1 MLADPEGEPSP
12 LIHAKAS
19 HRPTAMRAFAAIP
32 RPSEVLL
39 VGLQLAGLAGLNWLG
54 NAISHALGISFPGNL
69 IGMLILLLL
78 LVTGV
83 VKLRW
88 IERCC
93 DILTHHLAFFFI
105 PIAVGLLAYG
115 ELARNEGLAILAVLI
130 LSAALGI
137 LLAGGAVAGLFRFGA
152 KRQ

>member
-1 MLADPEGEPSP
+1 
-12 LIHAKAS
+12 
-19 HRPTAMRAFAAIP
+19 MRAFAAIP

-54 NAISHALGISFPGNL
+54 NAISYAVGISFPGNL

-137 LLAGGAVAGLFRFGA
+137 LLAGGAVARLFRFGA